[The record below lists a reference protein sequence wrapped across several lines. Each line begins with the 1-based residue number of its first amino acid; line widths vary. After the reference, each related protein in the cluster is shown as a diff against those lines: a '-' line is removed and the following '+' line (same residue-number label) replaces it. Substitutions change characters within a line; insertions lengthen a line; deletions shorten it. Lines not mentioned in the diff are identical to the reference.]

1 MAEDRDN
8 HEINPEDTA
17 NLDMPHTSADLSGF
31 DVHLNPYDVP
41 GESAADALEEDTAF
55 DPALGETVSD
65 LEYEAESEAEAHA
78 AYDEENM
85 LFEESSQP
93 EAPSSFVDPDDE
105 DASNDER
112 VDAVEEGEAD
122 EEAAIPKGG
131 LKARLAGFYQG
142 KRRKLK
148 LALTGVAGVCLV
160 GLIVVAG
167 ICVSW
172 LQNLPDYSDADAFNT
187 IKPTEVYA
195 SDRTTL
201 IARFQLEN
209 RIPLTSLDQISAFVV
224 EGTVATEDERFYK
237 HSGFDLIGIGRAV
250 VNNMTGG
257 TLEGASTITQQ
268 LVRNTVLADEMTDLT
283 YKRKVR
289 EIFLATQME
298 NLFSKEEILLLY
310 LNTINYGG
318 GAYGIEAAAQRYF
331 SKSATE
337 LTLNEAATLIG
348 IPQSPTY
355 NCPLYYPENT
365 KNRRNIVLDRMVRYG
380 CITQEEADA
389 AKAEEIVLNTSDIS
403 MDGFILYPYFGSY
416 VRDQLLGSYDLD
428 TATLFQGGLTVYTTL
443 DIPTQQLAEEVVD
456 ENEAKLN
463 SALSIAMTCVDP
475 DTGFVKAMVGGKDFY
490 ANQWNLAAQ
499 AKRQPGSSF
508 KTFTLVTALEQG
520 ISPSTS
526 VSCSAGLEL
535 NGYKVENYGG
545 SEYGVRTIAGAFA
558 VSSNTGFVRIC
569 AAVGPENVVEMAHR
583 LGITS
588 ELDPV
593 MSVTLG
599 SEEVTTLEMAGAYA
613 TIANGGVRHE
623 TVVIEQVIDRDGNV
637 IIDHTKSEG
646 ERAISQEVACAAIDV
661 MKGVVSGGT
670 GTRARLTNGQPVAG
684 KTGTSENS
692 KDSWFVGITPQLSVA
707 VWIGDPENRRSVS
720 GLNGAAVFGF
730 FMNRWLADKEIED
743 FPSADSPS
751 YTRKFSNTDLDVP
764 GIKSTK
770 DPNDAP
776 DLKGMTIEQAI
787 KLLKDEYKYT
797 SSEEYDDTVPAGSV
811 IGQRVE
817 GNKLVIIVS
826 KGPDPAKQEEEQ
838 QQQPQDG
845 QEGGNQGA
853 TPPSGGDIPGGD
865 GGEEEDPDP
874 DPQPDPDPDPEP
886 IPEPIPEPDP
896 AESSD

>member
-1 MAEDRDN
+1 MSKHDGLFNEADFD
-8 HEINPEDTA
+8 
-17 NLDMPHTSADLSGF
+17 NLDETSAVDGADLGGF
-31 DVHLNPYDVP
+31 DEFDEADSAFEDVP
-41 GESAADALEEDTAF
+41 GHAESLGGKAAKGGGGKHAARVGAAD
-55 DPALGETVSD
+55 
-65 LEYEAESEAEAHA
+65 
-78 AYDEENM
+78 
-85 LFEESSQP
+85 
-93 EAPSSFVDPDDE
+93 
-105 DASNDER
+105 R
-112 VDAVEEGEAD
+112 V
-122 EEAAIPKGG
+122 K
-131 LKARLAGFYQG
+131 GFYSG
-142 KRRKLK
+142 GHKVAKII
-148 LALTGVAGVCLV
+148 LTACAGLFLVVCLV
-160 GLIVVAG
+160 VGG
-167 ICVSW
+167 ICVYW
-172 LQNLPDYSDADAFNT
+172 LQDLPDYSDADDFNT

-201 IARFQLEN
+201 LARFQLEN
-209 RIPLTSLDQISAFVV
+209 RIPLTSLDQVCSYVS

-237 HSGFDLIGIGRAV
+237 HSGFDIIGIGRAV

-268 LVRNTVLADEMTDLT
+268 LVRNTVLADEMTDIT
-283 YKRKVR
+283 FKRKVR

-298 NLFSKEEILLLY
+298 NLYSKEDILLLY

-331 SKSATE
+331 SKSAAD

-365 KNRRNIVLDRMVRYG
+365 KNRRNIVLDRMVSYG

-389 AKAEEIVLNTSDIS
+389 AKAEEIVLNTSDVS
-403 MDGFILYPYFGSY
+403 MDGFILYPYFSSY
-416 VRDQLLGSYDLD
+416 VRDELLGSYELD

-443 DIPTQQLAEEVVD
+443 DVPTQALAEQVVD
-456 ENEAKLN
+456 ENEARLN
-463 SALSIAMTCVDP
+463 SNLSIALTAVDP

-490 ANQWNLAAQ
+490 SNQWNLAAQ

-520 ISPSTS
+520 ISPNTQ
-526 VSCSAGLEL
+526 VSCTAGLEL
-535 NGYKVENYGG
+535 NGYQVENYGG
-545 SEYGVRTIAGAFA
+545 SDYGTRSIASAFA

-613 TIANGGVRHE
+613 TIANGGTRRD
-623 TVVIEQVIDRDGNV
+623 TVVIEQVVDRDGNV
-637 IIDHTKSEG
+637 IIDHTNAEG
-646 ERAISQEVACAAIDV
+646 ERAISQEVACAAIEV

-670 GTRARLTNGQPVAG
+670 GGRARLTNGQPVAG

-707 VWIGDPENRRSVS
+707 VWIGDPNNRYSVS
-720 GLNGAAVFGF
+720 GLNGAAVFGS
-730 FMNRWLADKEIED
+730 FMNRWLADKEIEH
-743 FPSADSPS
+743 FPTAASPN
-751 YTRKFSNTDLDVP
+751 YTKRFSNTDLDVP

-770 DPNDAP
+770 DPNEAP
-776 DLKGMTIEQAI
+776 DLKGLTAEEAL
-787 KLLKDEYKYT
+787 KLLKQDYKYT
-797 SSEEYDDTVPAGSV
+797 QVEEYSMDVPAGTV

-817 GNKLVIIVS
+817 NNKLVVIVS
-826 KGPDPAKQEEEQ
+826 KGMSDEMKAQKEAEEAAKQEQ
-838 QQQPQDG
+838 TQNPPTT
-845 QEGGNQGA
+845 EGGDEIESGNGENNPPA
-853 TPPSGGDIPGGD
+853 TDTNPSTTPSSDEPAPVSEVD
-865 GGEEEDPDP
+865 GEE
-874 DPQPDPDPDPEP
+874 
-886 IPEPIPEPDP
+886 
-896 AESSD
+896 